1 MFGKQCLQKC
11 SQAHITAK
19 FFKRLAKTRLPC
31 YNLIVNFWH
40 SFSNF
45 CNRHTA
51 WATEFVTK
59 LCHCMQA
66 NFIYAA
72 EKRLFVF
79 QKCLFQP
86 PVVRVFRP
94 ALDLVMTACGFVTL
108 ITFGVLPEQFSSTRP
123 CDDRLRFCDKV
134 HLLHLS
140 LNTWNTSTL

>member
-86 PVVRVFRP
+86 PVVRVSSST
-94 ALDLVMTACGFVTL
+94 LDLVMTACGFVTVALL
-108 ITFGVLPEQFSSTRP
+108 ISFEST
-123 CDDRLRFCDKV
+123 
-134 HLLHLS
+134 S
-140 LNTWNTSTL
+140 TSTL

>member
-86 PVVRVFRP
+86 PVVLVSSSTLRP
-94 ALDLVMTACGFVTL
+94 CDDRLRFCDLNNSEKAVTNSVDNSDLVMTACGFVT
-108 ITFGVLPEQFSSTRP
+108 
-123 CDDRLRFCDKV
+123 
-134 HLLHLS
+134 
-140 LNTWNTSTL
+140 

>member
-51 WATEFVTK
+51 WATEIVTK

-140 LNTWNTSTL
+140 LQLLLS

>member
-86 PVVRVFRP
+86 PVVRVS
-94 ALDLVMTACGFVTL
+94 
-108 ITFGVLPEQFSSTRP
+108 SSTLRP
-123 CDDRLRFCDKV
+123 CDDCLRFCDY
-134 HLLHLS
+134 LADTLSAILHTQPL
-140 LNTWNTSTL
+140 

>member
-79 QKCLFQP
+79 QKCLFQDEM
-86 PVVRVFRP
+86 RFLCAARKNF
-94 ALDLVMTACGFVTL
+94 C
-108 ITFGVLPEQFSSTRP
+108 PEQAFPSS
-123 CDDRLRFCDKV
+123 
-134 HLLHLS
+134 LH
-140 LNTWNTSTL
+140 TMK